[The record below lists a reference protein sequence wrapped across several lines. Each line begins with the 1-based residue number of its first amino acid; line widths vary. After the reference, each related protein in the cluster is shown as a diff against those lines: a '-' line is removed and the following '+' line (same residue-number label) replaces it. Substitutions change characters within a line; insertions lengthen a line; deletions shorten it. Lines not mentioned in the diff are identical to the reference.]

1 MTIYERIKGKR
12 VLSIDFGLRRIGFAI
27 CDEYHIAIRPLT
39 TLLNDATFALNLT
52 QIIESE
58 RAGAVVIGV
67 PVRNDNRNDELIA
80 KIDELAERINVEFG
94 LEVFRHDEFM
104 SSKKAS
110 QTLVEIG
117 RKKSKRAVKGELDKI
132 AAAIILQEF
141 ILENE

>member
-1 MTIYERIKGKR
+1 MINDAIKGKR
-12 VLSIDFGLRRIGFAI
+12 LLSIDFGLRRIGLAI
-27 CDEYHIAIRPLT
+27 CDEYHIAIRPVAT
-39 TLLNDATFALNLT
+39 IFNDESLVLNLK

-58 RAGAVVIGV
+58 RVGAVVIGV
-67 PVRNDNRNDELIA
+67 PVRNDDKNDELIA
-80 KIDELAERINVEFG
+80 NINDFAELINKEFG

-117 RKKSKRAVKGELDKI
+117 RKKSKRASKGELDKI

-141 ILENE
+141 ISENE

>member
-1 MTIYERIKGKR
+1 MIDEKIRGKR
-12 VLSIDFGLRRIGFAI
+12 VLSIDFGLKRIGLAI

-39 TLLNDATFALNLT
+39 TLLNDTAFILNLT

-58 RAGAVVIGV
+58 RVGAVVIGV
-67 PVRNDNRNDELIA
+67 PVRNDNKNVELIA
-80 KIDELAERINVEFG
+80 KIDELAERINKEFG

>member
-1 MTIYERIKGKR
+1 MIDEKIKGKR
-12 VLSIDFGLRRIGFAI
+12 ILSIDFGLKRIGFAI

-39 TLLNDATFALNLT
+39 TLLNDDTLLFNLT

-58 RAGAVVIGV
+58 RIGAVVIGV
-67 PVRNDNRNDELIA
+67 PVRNDNKNDELIA
-80 KIDELAERINVEFG
+80 KIDELAVLINSKFS

-141 ILENE
+141 ILEN

>member
-1 MTIYERIKGKR
+1 MIDEKIKGKR
-12 VLSIDFGLRRIGFAI
+12 ILSIDFGLKRIGLAI

-39 TLLNDATFALNLT
+39 TLLNDATFVLNLT

-58 RAGAVVIGV
+58 RVGVAVIGV
-67 PVRNDNRNDELIA
+67 PVRNDNKNDELIA
-80 KIDELAERINVEFG
+80 KIDELAELINKEYG
-94 LEVFRHDEFM
+94 LDVFRHDEFM
-104 SSKKAS
+104 SSKRAS

-141 ILENE
+141 ISENE

>member
-1 MTIYERIKGKR
+1 MINEAIKNKRI
-12 VLSIDFGLRRIGFAI
+12 LSIDFGLKRIGLAI
-27 CDEYHIAIRPLT
+27 CDEYHIAIRPLI
-39 TLLNDATFALNLT
+39 TLLNDDTLLLNLS

-58 RAGAVVIGV
+58 RVGAVVIGV
-67 PVRNDNRNDELIA
+67 PVRNDNKNDELIS
-80 KIDELAERINVEFG
+80 KIDELVEQINIEFG
-94 LEVFRHDEFM
+94 LEIFRHDEFM

-141 ILENE
+141 ISENE